1 MESLEAKKL
10 INKIQKGLIKN
21 GIDAEAI
28 VADLKTL
35 RPYALEEKDPLVT
48 KVIRMAYEHIEATG
62 TFDIEQ
68 PEEELDEEDEEI
80 EKEEVDES
88 VDTKLESL
96 DFFLSLLANSEH
108 KINRP
113 DITAYKFAFIAYA
126 EG

>member
-10 INKIQKGLIKN
+10 INKIQKGLLKN

-28 VADLKTL
+28 AADLRTL

-62 TFDIEQ
+62 TFDIDM
-68 PEEELDEEDEEI
+68 PEEELDEDDEAV
-80 EKEEVDES
+80 EKEEADDS
-88 VDTKLESL
+88 VDTRVESL
-96 DFFLSLLANSEH
+96 DFFLSLLANSEN

-113 DITAYKFAFIAYA
+113 DISAYKFAFMAYA
-126 EG
+126 ED